1 MGGAIAG
8 AVVALLFAPEKGET
22 IRKAIKDKAA
32 EGYKAAKDKAAEG
45 YKAAKEKA
53 TEGYNAAKE
62 SVNKV

>member
-1 MGGAIAG
+1 MAFMGGAIAG

-32 EGYKAAKDKAAEG
+32 EGYKAAKEKAA
-45 YKAAKEKA
+45 
-53 TEGYNAAKE
+53 EGYNAAKE

>member
-1 MGGAIAG
+1 MRTNTLLAFMGGAIAG

-32 EGYKAAKDKAAEG
+32 EGYKAAKEKAA
-45 YKAAKEKA
+45 
-53 TEGYNAAKE
+53 EGYNAAKE

>member
-32 EGYKAAKDKAAEG
+32 EGYKAAKEKAA
-45 YKAAKEKA
+45 
-53 TEGYNAAKE
+53 EGYNAAKE